1 MSNLR
6 PYSQALDAWV
16 ASNAQDQS
24 WLLRGQALQDVLVW
38 SQGKR
43 LSESDRQ
50 SLKVSQDLDRQ
61 EARQTAAAERAR
73 ESEADLRQQMK
84 RVIKELTQVKT
95 QRLLWCLIS
104 LVLGLVILWE
114 QVQRYLVTD

>member
-50 SLKVSQDLDRQ
+50 FLKASQDLDRQ
-61 EARQTAAAERAR
+61 GAYQTAAAERAR

-84 RVIKELTQVKT
+84 RVVKELTQVKT

-104 LVLGLVILWE
+104 LALGLVIVWE
-114 QVQRYLVTD
+114 QVQRYWVAD